1 MTDDTGPKTRR
12 ADPLMTMTI
21 RNGRIGTVDVERG
34 APPMPAKS
42 AASVSDSASLR
53 SEKPHLPE
61 LPPLPTLESEFSKC
75 ESSSLI

>member
-1 MTDDTGPKTRR
+1 
-12 ADPLMTMTI
+12 
-21 RNGRIGTVDVERG
+21 
-34 APPMPAKS
+34 MPAKS
-42 AASVSDSASLR
+42 AASVSGSASLR